1 MEAHHYCRV
10 VNDDLLQ
17 CVLFDG
23 NTRQANLI
31 GIEYIASEKLFAAL
45 PEPEKA
51 YWHPH
56 NFELLSGQLVAPGL
70 PDMAEKAFFK
80 LLMKSYGKTW
90 HTWHTGRHDGP
101 PGHTMPLGDP
111 TLMWSFNREGEC
123 EESLKRNRDHAM
135 NGHGEETRRATG
147 VSRPRAPAVRGGRDE
162 RTVHWYDPDSRCHRR
177 PRHQRL
183 RSPAMAQPPSHTTF
197 PAVRKPVPRKL
208 LVDRGTG
215 TDYQTRL
222 ATVDGLLTPHDRF
235 YIRSHS
241 PTPDID
247 VNSWRVPEI
256 RVRARDDHGGA
267 QPDAVP
273 WNDKGCSYNAVVAHP
288 ITVR

>member
-1 MEAHHYCRV
+1 MNPTIKDRLSPVRPAGNGKGAWLAALEQGANLLQDTTPLKGFDVYVVGFHCPKNQPDEQMEAHHYCRV

-31 GIEYIASEKLFAAL
+31 GIEYIASEKLFATL

-80 LLMKSYGKTW
+80 LLMNSYGKTW

-135 NGHGEETRRATG
+135 NLDTARKH
-147 VSRPRAPAVRGGRDE
+147 DE
-162 RTVHWYDPDSRCHRR
+162 RQAFLDLAHPQCRVD
-177 PRHQRL
+177 
-183 RSPAMAQPPSHTTF
+183 AMKEQF
-197 PAVRKPVPRKL
+197 
-208 LVDRGTG
+208 TG
-215 TDYQTRL
+215 TTPIPGVVDVH
-222 ATVDGLLTPHDRF
+222 ATNG
-235 YIRSHS
+235 
-241 PTPDID
+241 
-247 VNSWRVPEI
+247 
-256 RVRARDDHGGA
+256 
-267 QPDAVP
+267 
-273 WNDKGCSYNAVVAHP
+273 
-288 ITVR
+288 